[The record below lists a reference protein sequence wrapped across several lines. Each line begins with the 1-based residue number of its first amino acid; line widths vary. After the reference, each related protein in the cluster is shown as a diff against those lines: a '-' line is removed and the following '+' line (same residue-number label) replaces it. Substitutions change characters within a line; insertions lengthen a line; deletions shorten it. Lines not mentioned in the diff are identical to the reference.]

1 MLKSQKI
8 KREAFIMSVDEK
20 KLMEEIKKMVA
31 AKVSSS
37 DEPGC
42 KCCGKTPME
51 TRWNVE
57 SKDKPV
63 EA

>member
-1 MLKSQKI
+1 
-8 KREAFIMSVDEK
+8 MSVDEK
-20 KLMEEIKKMVA
+20 KFMEEIKKMVE
-31 AKVSSS
+31 AKVSAS

-42 KCCGKTPME
+42 KCCGKTPVE

-57 SKDKPV
+57 GKDKPV